1 MPYWPARLHL
11 GSSAPSPSPKSRATK
26 SPPDREDQV
35 EDPTYQDQPLHGVP
49 VIALAG
55 ASSPSP
61 SRHGRSYSHPFPSI
75 FGSGKKAENIFEINH
90 SNDALK
96 VLTESPFVSTGLAF
110 KDHMA
115 ANGTSLQNGEN
126 ILVTGKCITC
136 DSLVRWPRHLDV
148 FRCTVC
154 LMVNDLKAG
163 ADLSTEDREA
173 EGPYATT
180 PSLNPDLPRKGTMN
194 PTITIFI

>member
-11 GSSAPSPSPKSRATK
+11 GSSAPGPSPKSRATK

-35 EDPTYQDQPLHGVP
+35 EDRTYQDQPLHGVP

-55 ASSPSP
+55 TSSPSRP
-61 SRHGRSYSHPFPSI
+61 RHGRSYSHPFPSI
-75 FGSGKKAENIFEINH
+75 FGSGKKAEKVFEINY
-90 SNDALK
+90 SSDALK
-96 VLTESPFVSTGLAF
+96 ALTESPFVSTGLAS

-115 ANGTSLQNGEN
+115 ANGTSLQNGEKD
-126 ILVTGKCITC
+126 LVTGKCITC

-154 LMVNDLKAG
+154 LMVNDLKTG
-163 ADLSTEDREA
+163 AVLSTEDCEA
-173 EGPYATT
+173 EGAFTTT
-180 PSLNPDLPRKGTMN
+180 PSSNPVLPRKGTMS
-194 PTITIFI
+194 PMITKFI